1 MPEVNQGTYLMDFDY
16 SAKVNEH
23 IELLEAFMNEHV
35 YPREREHHEFVMD
48 QGNLWQQPP
57 VVEELKVKA
66 KAAGIWNWFLPAE
79 YGELSPGLSN
89 LEFAPLAEV
98 MGRVPWSFEVFN
110 CSAPDRGNME
120 VLAKFGTKEQQDM
133 WLTPLLA
140 GEIRSTYAMTEPQVA
155 SSDATNMQL
164 TIERDGGEYVLNGR
178 KWWSSNIMHPHNKVL
193 LTMGLSN
200 PDAPRH
206 QQHSTVLVPRDSAGL
221 EVVRAVDVFGNYHS
235 PGGHGELSF
244 TNVRI
249 PVDNIIVG
257 EGQGFAIA
265 QGRLGPGRFQY
276 AMTNV
281 GMAQRMLEL
290 MCARADQRRPFGR
303 KISENSSVRQDI
315 ARARCNIEQARL
327 LVLKAASEMD
337 KAGAKGARD
346 YISMVKIVGPKLA
359 HDVAERAMQIFGGKG
374 VSGDT
379 PIAEMYVMGRLM
391 RIADGPDEVHMNQLA
406 KLTMAQVDLRRE
418 AGQGGVDWFG
428 D

>member
-1 MPEVNQGTYLMDFDY
+1 MDFEY
-16 SAKVNEH
+16 SPKVKQH
-23 IELLEAFMNEHV
+23 IEILDAFMNENV
-35 YPREREHHEFVMD
+35 YPREREHHDFVMD
-48 QGNLWQQPP
+48 PANLWKQPP
-57 VVEELKVKA
+57 VVEELKTKA

-79 YGELSPGLSN
+79 YCDLSPGLTN
-89 LEFAPLAEV
+89 VEFAPLAEI
-98 MGRVPWSFEVFN
+98 MGRLPWSFEVFN

-120 VLAKFGTKEQQDM
+120 VLAKFGSPEQQDM
-133 WLTPLLA
+133 WLTPLLE

-164 TIERDGGEYVLNGR
+164 TIERDGDEYVLNGR

-193 LTMGLSN
+193 VTMGVTN

-206 QQHSTVLVPRDSAGL
+206 QQHSMVLVPRDAEGL
-221 EVVRAVDVFGNYHS
+221 EVVRAVEVFGNYHS
-235 PGGHGELSF
+235 PAGHGELRY
-244 TNVRI
+244 TNVRV
-249 PVDNIIVG
+249 PVDNIIMG
-257 EGQGFAIA
+257 EGQGFTIA

-281 GMAQRMLEL
+281 GMAQRMLDL
-290 MCARADQRRPFGR
+290 MCARADEREPFGR

-315 ARARCNIEQARL
+315 ARARCAIEQARL
-327 LVLKAASEMD
+327 LVLKAAAEMD

-379 PIAEMYVMGRLM
+379 PIADMYVMGRLM

-406 KLTMAQVDLRRE
+406 KLTMAQVDIQRK
-418 AGQGGVDWFG
+418 AGLGGIEWYG

>member
-1 MPEVNQGTYLMDFDY
+1 MDFEY
-16 SAKVNEH
+16 SPKVQES
-23 IELLEAFMNEHV
+23 LQQLEAFMDANV
-35 YPREREHHEFVMD
+35 YPAEREHHDFVM
-48 QGNLWQQPP
+48 NPAYLWQQPP
-57 VVEELKVKA
+57 IVEELKTKA

-79 YGELSPGLSN
+79 YGEFSPGFTN

-120 VLAKFGTKEQQDM
+120 VLAKFGTSEQQDQ
-133 WLTPLLA
+133 WLRPLLE
-140 GEIRSTYAMTEPQVA
+140 GRIRSTYAMTEPQVA

-164 TIERDGGEYVLNGR
+164 TIVRDGDHYVLNGR
-178 KWWSSNIMHPHNKVL
+178 KWWSSNIMHPHNEVL
-193 LTMGLSN
+193 VTMGVTN

-206 QQHSTVLVPRDSAGL
+206 QRHSMVLVPRDSPGL
-221 EVVRAVDVFGNYHS
+221 EVVRAVEVFGNYHS
-235 PGGHGELSF
+235 PAGHGELAF
-244 TNVRI
+244 HDVRV
-249 PVDNIIVG
+249 PVDNIILG
-257 EGQGFAIA
+257 EGQGFTIA

-290 MCARADQRRPFGR
+290 MCARAEQREAFG
-303 KISENSSVRQDI
+303 KKLSEQSSVRQDI
-315 ARARCNIEQARL
+315 ARARCQIEQARL
-327 LVLKAASEMD
+327 LVLKAAAEMD

-346 YISMVKIVGPKLA
+346 YISMVKIIGPKLA

-379 PIAEMYVMGRLM
+379 PIAEMYVMARLM

-406 KLTMAQVDLRRE
+406 KFTMAQVEMQRL
-418 AGQGGVDWFG
+418 AGTGGIQWYG